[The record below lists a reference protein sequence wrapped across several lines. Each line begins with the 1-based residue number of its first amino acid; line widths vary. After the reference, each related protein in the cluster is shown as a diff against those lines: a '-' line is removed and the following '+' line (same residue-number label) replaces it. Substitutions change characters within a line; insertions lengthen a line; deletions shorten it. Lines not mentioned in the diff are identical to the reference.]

1 MAAQPMTDTTDAT
14 DATEPPDTT
23 EPSEPAEEALAS
35 PGEPIEPSGGPH
47 RPSARLSFGLAF
59 FLGLVAALLLGVG
72 ALYAYDRQFTG
83 RILPGVHVGSVDLSG
98 LNADEAR
105 AALQQAY
112 GSLSDGRL
120 VLTGAAG
127 EHVISYADIGRRP
140 DLDAMLDEAIAVGR
154 SGSPVDRV
162 VADARTVV
170 RGVFLLPKVT
180 FNAEELN
187 ARITAVADS
196 LRVEPKDASVDAG
209 SDGQFRVVEGQ
220 VGVSADPAPAVS
232 AFLTALGE
240 VAAPAELRAELRV
253 NRIDPAVTN
262 DEATRARQQ
271 ADRITTE
278 IVLVVG
284 EDRLRIG
291 SPELRRWVSF
301 STATDGTYG
310 PTLDS
315 TPLAKVI
322 ERFAPEVDRAPVDA
336 TFTVTDGKVLGI
348 TPSKDG
354 FRLDVAATVTQIQAL
369 LAGRAAGFSATQVV
383 PTLAVTAPALT
394 TAEAEA
400 AAPQMTLISSWKTYF
415 QISERNGFGA
425 NIWIPALTI
434 DGTIVAPH
442 ATFDFWD
449 AIGPVTRE
457 KGYTDGGAIIN
468 GKTEPQGALAGGI
481 CSASTTLF
489 NAALRAGFQMDAR
502 RNHFYY
508 IDRYPLGLDATVFIS
523 ASGAV
528 QTMSWTNDTDYPV
541 LIRGYKIRDGTRGY
555 VKFEIY
561 GVPNGRNIVISD
573 PIVKNVKPATDTTQL
588 TSTLAPGVRQRVE
601 FPVDGKQ
608 VWRTVTVYDATG
620 AILHQTT
627 YYSNYAR
634 ITGLTLIG
642 APRTVVEPTPTPTPT
657 P

>member
-1 MAAQPMTDTTDAT
+1 MIDAT
-14 DATEPPDTT
+14 DSSHATEQP
-23 EPSEPAEEALAS
+23 EPQDEPLEAPGAS
-35 PGEPIEPSGGPH
+35 PEPPVAPH
-47 RPSARLSFGLAF
+47 RPSARRNFGLAF
-59 FLGLVAALLLGVG
+59 ILGLVAALLLGAG

-98 LNADEAR
+98 LSADQAR
-105 AALQQAY
+105 AALQASY

-120 VLTGAAG
+120 VLTEAAG
-127 EHVISYADIGRRP
+127 EHVIRYADIDRRP
-140 DLDAMLDEAIAVGR
+140 DLDTMLDEAIAVGR
-154 SGSPVDRV
+154 NGSPVDRV

-170 RGVFLLPKVT
+170 RGVYLQPKVT
-180 FNAEELN
+180 FDADKLN

-196 LRVEPKDASVDAG
+196 LRVEPKDAKVEAA
-209 SDGQFRVVEGQ
+209 SDGQFRVVEGHA
-220 VGVSADPAPAVS
+220 GVSADPAPAIG
-232 AFLTALGE
+232 AFLIALGE
-240 VAAPAELRAELRV
+240 VDAPAELRVELRV
-253 NRIDPAVTN
+253 TTVDPAVTT
-262 DEATRARQQ
+262 DEATRAKQQ
-271 ADRITTE
+271 ADRITAE

-291 SPELRRWVSF
+291 SAELRRWVTF
-301 STATDGTYG
+301 TTATDGTYG
-310 PTLDS
+310 PVLDS
-315 TPLAKVI
+315 TPLTRVI
-322 ERFAPEVDRAPVDA
+322 QRFAPTVDRDPVDA

-348 TPSKDG
+348 SPSRDG
-354 FRLDVAATVTQIQAL
+354 YKLDVPATVAQVQAL
-369 LAGRAAGFSATQVV
+369 FAGRIAGFSATQVV
-383 PTLAVTAPALT
+383 PTLTVTTPALT
-394 TAEAEA
+394 TVQAEA
-400 AAPQMTLISSWKTYF
+400 AAPQITLISSWTTYF
-415 QISERNGFGA
+415 PISERNGFGA

-481 CSASTTLF
+481 CSTSTTLF
-489 NAALRAGFQMDAR
+489 NAALRAGFEMEAR
-502 RNHFYY
+502 RAHFYY

-555 VKFEIY
+555 VKFELY
-561 GVPNGRNIVISD
+561 GVPNGRTVVIGD
-573 PIVKNVKPATDTTQL
+573 PIVKNVKPASDTTQL
-588 TSTLAPGVRQRVE
+588 TSTLLTGVRQRVE
-601 FPVDGKQ
+601 YPVDGKQ
-608 VWRTVTVYDATG
+608 VWRTVTVYDSTG
-620 AILHQTT
+620 TIIRQTT

-642 APRTVVEPTPTPTPT
+642 APAAEPTPTPTPT

>member
-1 MAAQPMTDTTDAT
+1 MSDTTDSDPVDPG
-14 DATEPPDTT
+14 DASAAAEAPFDVSDGPPEAPEPP
-23 EPSEPAEEALAS
+23 ERPR
-35 PGEPIEPSGGPH
+35 
-47 RPSARLSFGLAF
+47 RPSARVSFGLAF
-59 FLGLVAALLLGVG
+59 VFGLVAALLLGVG
-72 ALYAYDRQFTG
+72 ALYGYDRQFTG

-105 AALQQAY
+105 SALQAAY

-120 VLTGAAG
+120 VLTGSAG
-127 EHVISYADIGRRP
+127 DHVIAYADIGRRP

-154 SGSPVDRV
+154 SGSPVYLR
-162 VADARTVV
+162 
-170 RGVFLLPKVT
+170 PEVT
-180 FNAEELN
+180 FDAVALQ
-187 ARITAVADS
+187 ARIAAVAGS
-196 LRVEPKDASVDAG
+196 LTVAPTDASVVAA

-220 VGVSADPAPAVS
+220 AGASADPAPAVA
-232 AFLTALGE
+232 AFAAALGE
-240 VAAPAELRAELRV
+240 VDAPAELRADLPV
-253 NRIDPAVTN
+253 TTVDPAVTT
-262 DEATRARQQ
+262 DEAATALAQ
-271 ADRITTE
+271 ANRITAE
-278 IVLVVG
+278 IVLAVG

-291 SPELRRWVSF
+291 SAELRGWLSF
-301 STATDGTYG
+301 GTAPDGTYG
-310 PTLDS
+310 PSLDS

-322 ERFAPEVDRAPVDA
+322 QRFAPKVDRDPVDA
-336 TFTVTDGKVLGI
+336 TFSVTDGKVLGI
-348 TPSKDG
+348 VPSKDG
-354 FRLDVAATVTQIQAL
+354 YKLDVPGTVAQVQAM
-369 LAGRAAGFSATQVV
+369 LAGRAAGFNATQIV
-383 PTLAVTAPALT
+383 PTLTVTTPALT
-394 TAEAEA
+394 TAQAEA
-400 AAPQMTLISSWKTYF
+400 AEPQMTLISSWTTYF
-415 QISERNGFGA
+415 PISDRNGFGA

-481 CSASTTLF
+481 CSCSTTLF
-489 NAALRAGFQMDAR
+489 NAALRGGFQMNAR

-541 LIRGYKIRDGTRGY
+541 LIRGYRIRNGARGY
-555 VKFEIY
+555 VKFELY
-561 GVPNGRNIVISD
+561 SVPNGRTIVIGD
-573 PIVKNVKPATDTTQL
+573 PIVKNVKPATDTSQL
-588 TSTLAPGVRQRVE
+588 TSTLAPGVHKRVE

-620 AILHQTT
+620 AIIHQTT
-627 YYSNYAR
+627 YYSNYSR

-642 APRTVVEPTPTPTPT
+642 APRTAEPIPTPSPTPA

>member
-1 MAAQPMTDTTDAT
+1 MTDTNDADFADPAAPGGPET
-14 DATEPPDTT
+14 AAPESDGEPAGLLDDGFEPP
-23 EPSEPAEEALAS
+23 EP
-35 PGEPIEPSGGPH
+35 
-47 RPSARLSFGLAF
+47 RQPSARISFGLAF
-59 FLGLVAALLLGVG
+59 VLGLVAALLLGVG

-83 RILPGVHVGSVDLSG
+83 RILPGVHVGSADLSG
-98 LNADEAR
+98 MNADEAR
-105 AALQQAY
+105 AALEDAY
-112 GSLSDGRL
+112 GSLAEGRL
-120 VLTGAAG
+120 VLTGAG
-127 EHVISYADIGRRP
+127 SDQVISYADVGRGP
-140 DLDAMLDEAIAVGR
+140 DIDAMLDEAISVGR
-154 SGSPVDRV
+154 NGSAVDRV

-170 RGVFLLPKVT
+170 RGVVLEPKVT
-180 FNAEELN
+180 FDAGALN
-187 ARITAVADS
+187 DRITTIADS
-196 LRVEPKDASVDAG
+196 LRVEPTDASVERA
-209 SDGQFRVVEGQ
+209 SDGQFKVNDGKA
-220 VGVSADPAPAVS
+220 GASADPAPAVA

-240 VAAPAELRAELRV
+240 VTAPAELRAELRV
-253 NRIDPAVTN
+253 ATVEPAVTTE
-262 DEATRARQQ
+262 EAARAKRQ
-271 ADRITTE
+271 AERITEE
-278 IVLVVG
+278 IVLAVG

-291 SPELRRWVSF
+291 SNELRRWITF
-301 STATDGTYG
+301 ALTADGTYA

-315 TPLAKVI
+315 TPLTKVI
-322 ERFAPEVDRAPVDA
+322 QRFAPKVNRDPVDA

-354 FRLDVAATVTQIQAL
+354 YKLDVPATVAQVQAM
-369 LAGRAAGFSATQVV
+369 LAGRAAGFNATQIV
-383 PTLAVTAPALT
+383 PTLTVTAPALT
-394 TAEAEA
+394 TAQAEA

-415 QISERNGFGA
+415 PISERNGFGA

-481 CSASTTLF
+481 CSCSTTLF
-489 NAALRAGFQMDAR
+489 NAALRGGFQMNAR

-541 LIRGYKIRDGTRGY
+541 LIRGYKIRNGSRGY
-555 VKFEIY
+555 VKFELY
-561 GVPNGRNIVISD
+561 SVPNGRTVVISN

-601 FPVDGKQ
+601 YPVDGKQ
-608 VWRTVTVYDATG
+608 VWRTVTVYDAAG
-620 AILHQTT
+620 AVIHQTT
-627 YYSNYAR
+627 YYSNYSR

-642 APRTVVEPTPTPTPT
+642 APRLADATPTPPPPT